1 IDSLRK
7 YHVAVLETD
16 AVEAVHKMRVTT
28 RRLQASLDL
37 LEVQLSAPKLKRR
50 LRRWRR
56 ALSLVRNYDV
66 FLELMKQESP
76 SRGQIRQEQ
85 FQLVKNTLQ
94 QQRVKTAANVRP
106 LLERIDIDKIALTL
120 GLQPSQTD
128 AVEHAGNE
136 VSPLDQTRKKKSD
149 KPAA

>member
-1 IDSLRK
+1 
-7 YHVAVLETD
+7 
-16 AVEAVHKMRVTT
+16 M
-28 RRLQASLDL
+28 
-37 LEVQLSAPKLKRR
+37 
-50 LRRWRR
+50 
-56 ALSLVRNYDV
+56 SLVRNYDV

-76 SRGQIRQEQ
+76 SRGQVRQEQ

-94 QQRVKTAANVRP
+94 QQRVKTAAKVRP

-136 VSPLDQTRKKKSD
+136 VPSLDQTRKKKSD
-149 KPAA
+149 KPAAAIDQRRVAAYAADRSTFVGSLPEKQPPP